1 MNISY
6 PELYKIM
13 GNNKSLFN
21 NTNNEIT
28 NFVYHLGNNGCS
40 GTCGYKKVEASF
52 RKLVN
57 KNKTD
62 IEKIL
67 FQIFKK
73 KVYIK

>member
-6 PELYKIM
+6 AELYKII

-21 NTNNEIT
+21 NINEEIT

-40 GTCGYKKVEASF
+40 GICKYKKVEASF

-57 KNKTD
+57 RNKEE
-62 IEKIL
+62 IENVCFL
-67 FQIFKK
+67 IFKK
-73 KVYIK
+73 KVYIV